1 MSSLRQDG
9 APGSAPASPD
19 SHPGEAPAGK
29 RWKKSSRDVDGHPE
43 EYWILVPVEEDG
55 PAWPPRSEMKILNK
69 DILRL
74 DAADKVT
81 GQAKYSHDIRLE
93 GMLYGVVLNAPM
105 PSGTYSLNLDAAR
118 AVEGV
123 EVALDIAGGEVRY
136 LGQVVAA
143 VAGITPDHARDGLR
157 ALGFEMEP
165 GEWATSRAQSLADGA
180 PSLGRNGNVRKGRS
194 RGDEDDVAE
203 ALEAAEATVDSTF
216 TVPVQHHVCLETHG
230 VVVDYRGGDEATVYA
245 STQGTFTIG
254 GEAAEALE
262 LSESD
267 VTAIVEHMGGGFGSK
282 FGLDIPGE
290 IACQLAKVAKRPVHL
305 LLDRKGEFSCVGNR
319 SAGWQRVKAGCDI
332 DGRLTALSAEI
343 ETHGGLG
350 RGSNPGLPYIY
361 EVEET
366 ARIQSSVL
374 MNTDASRA
382 MRAPGHPQ
390 ASFAMESVIDELAY
404 QVGVDPVEARKRN
417 LSDDVYHRQ
426 LDRVAAEIGWGEH
439 PHRTAPGAGD
449 GWEATGI
456 GFAVAT
462 WGGGGRPVC
471 QTEVRISSD
480 GSVSVEVG
488 TQDLGT
494 GVRTYVAAIVAEEF
508 GLSIDAVTPRIGSSR
523 YGSANASGGSV
534 TTACLAPSVKDAA
547 WQARRSFLSKVAD
560 SIGVDADQLRC
571 EGGDVI
577 VSEVS
582 ERKLSWREA
591 CALLPAEGLSER
603 GKWKHQLAGNGVH
616 GAQAAKVRVDL
627 KTGQVQVLEMVG
639 IQDCGLPLNHLALRS
654 QINGGMI
661 QALGYALLEER
672 VIDDELGLM
681 LNANMEDYKIP
692 GSMEI
697 PLMKAIV
704 DEEDTRQEVIG
715 MAEPAIIPGASA
727 IANAV
732 YNACGAQVRDLPI
745 TPDKVLAALGRI

>member
-1 MSSLRQDG
+1 MNSLRQDG
-9 APGSAPASPD
+9 P
-19 SHPGEAPAGK
+19 PGEAPAGK
-29 RWKKSSRDVDGHPE
+29 RWKKSSRDVAGHPE
-43 EYWILVPVEEDG
+43 DYWILVAVEEDG
-55 PAWPPRSEMKILNK
+55 PAWPPREQLKILNK

-74 DAADKVT
+74 DAGDKVT
-81 GQAKYSHDIRLE
+81 GRAKYSHDIRLE
-93 GMLYGVVLNAPM
+93 GMLYGVVLNSPM
-105 PSGTYSLNLDAAR
+105 PAGTYSLDLDAAR
-118 AVEGV
+118 AIEGV
-123 EVALDIAGGEVRY
+123 EVALDVAGGEVNY

-165 GEWATSRAQSLADGA
+165 GEWAVSRAQALDPNA

-194 RGDEDDVAE
+194 RGDEEDVAE
-203 ALEAAEATVDSTF
+203 ALKASEATIDSVY

-230 VVVDYRGGDEATVYA
+230 VVVDFKGEDEATVYA

-254 GEAAEALE
+254 GEAADVLGI
-262 LSESD
+262 SEGD
-267 VTAIVEHMGGGFGSK
+267 VTAVVEHMGGGFGSK
-282 FGLDIPGE
+282 FGLDIPGD
-290 IACQLAKVAKRPVHL
+290 IACQMARIAKRPVHL

-319 SAGWQRVKAGCDI
+319 SAGRQRVVAGCDAE
-332 DGRLTALSAEI
+332 GRLTALSAEI

-361 EVEET
+361 EVEEA
-366 ARIQSSVL
+366 ARTQSSVL

-404 QVGVDPVEARKRN
+404 KVGVDPVEARKRN
-417 LSDDVYHRQ
+417 LSDEVYHRQ
-426 LDRVAAEIGWGEH
+426 LDRVSKEIGWADH
-439 PHRTAPGAGD
+439 PHRSAPGEGD

-456 GFAVAT
+456 GFAVST

-471 QTEVRISSD
+471 QTDVRISSD

-508 GLSIDAVTPRIGSSR
+508 ALSIDAVTPRIGSTR
-523 YGSANASGGSV
+523 YGAANASGGSV

-547 WQARRSFLSKVAD
+547 WNARRSFLAKIAD

-571 EGGDVI
+571 EDGSV
-577 VSEVS
+577 VVTEST
-582 ERKLSWREA
+582 ERRMTWREA

-654 QINGGMI
+654 QMNGGMI

-715 MAEPAIIPGASA
+715 MAEPAVVPGASA

-732 YNACGAQVRDLPI
+732 YNACGARVRDLPI
-745 TPDKVLAALGRI
+745 TPDKVLAALGKV